1 MNFHHKELSMLAKRI
16 SSPIQGCTCWASLHL
31 MRRPGTPGFR
41 GVLVSWRWWWWRSRY
56 PTITLDPSQSAL
68 IWDHKIPRVLRISCH
83 LGQVYDPTAS
93 INQMDIIFQGCCS
106 LKLYFG
112 GFMRNKHFPGNLFKR
127 HLSKW
132 VRPWTRGPHLYSL
145 Y

>member
-31 MRRPGTPGFR
+31 MSPPGTPGFR
-41 GVLVSWRWWWWRSRY
+41 GVLVWWRWWWWWWSRY
-56 PTITLDPSQSAL
+56 PTITVDPSRSPL
-68 IWDHKIPRVLRISCH
+68 IWDHPSPRVLRISCH

-93 INQMDIIFQGCCS
+93 INQMDIIFQGCC

-112 GFMRNKHFPGNLFKR
+112 EFYAQQTFCWEFVQETLK
-127 HLSKW
+127 
-132 VRPWTRGPHLYSL
+132 
-145 Y
+145 